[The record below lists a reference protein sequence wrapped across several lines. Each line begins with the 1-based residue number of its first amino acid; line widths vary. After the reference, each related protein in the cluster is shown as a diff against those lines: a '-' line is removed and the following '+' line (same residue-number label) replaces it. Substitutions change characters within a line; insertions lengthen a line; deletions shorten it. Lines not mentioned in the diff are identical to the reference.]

1 MSARPQPPDQTDGW
15 DVGQTLAGFA
25 RACRAAGLPV
35 TADRERSFLIACAAT
50 GLADRAA
57 VYWAGRATLTTSPAD
72 VEPYD
77 RVFTGWFGGR
87 PMHGVAQQDTPR
99 TSTMQASLEDA
110 AGESGDE
117 GSDDVVRAAASAA
130 EVLRHRD
137 VAGLSPAD
145 RAALRRQFATLRPRP
160 PTRPARRHTPAHA
173 GAVDGR
179 ATVRA
184 ILRNLGEPER
194 IRHRR
199 RAVRTRRV
207 VLLIDVSG
215 SMSAYAD
222 ALLRLAHTMVQ
233 AAPRTTEAFTVGTR
247 LTHVTRALRERDAD
261 RALLAAGEVVPD
273 WSGGTRLGQ
282 SLGVFMRRWGRRGMA
297 RGAVVVVFSDGW
309 ERQAPEQLGEQ
320 MRRLRALAHRVVWV
334 NPHRGKVGYLP
345 VQAGIVACLPHVDDF
360 VAGHSLAAFE
370 KVLEVVE
377 RHASLPGP
385 RES

>member
-1 MSARPQPPDQTDGW
+1 MRQGW
-15 DVGQTLAGFA
+15 LIGETLGGFA

-35 TADRERSFLIACAAT
+35 TADRERTFLAACAAV
-50 GLADRAA
+50 GLGDRSA
-57 VYWAGRATLTTSPAD
+57 VYWAGRSSLTSSPAD

-87 PMHGVAQQDTPR
+87 PMHAVTPQDVPR
-99 TSTMQASLEDA
+99 PTTTQAPLEEPGGGDGQDGADA
-110 AGESGDE
+110 E
-117 GSDDVVRAAASAA
+117 VLRAAASAT

-137 VAGLSPAD
+137 IAGLSPED
-145 RAALRRQFATLRPRP
+145 RAALRRQFATLRPRV
-160 PTRPARRHTPAHA
+160 PTRPARRHTRSHR
-173 GAVDGR
+173 GEVDGR

-184 ILRNLGEPER
+184 HLRNLGEPAR
-194 IRHRR
+194 IRFRDR
-199 RAVRTRRV
+199 DVRTRRV
-207 VLLIDVSG
+207 VLLVDVSG

-233 AAPRTTEAFTVGTR
+233 AAPRTTEVFTVGTR
-247 LTHVTRALRERDAD
+247 LTHITRALQERDPD

-273 WSGGTRLGQ
+273 WSGGTRLGE
-282 SLGVFMRRWGRRGMA
+282 SVAVFLRRWGRRGMA

-309 ERQAPEQLGEQ
+309 EREDPAALGEQ

-334 NPHRGKVGYLP
+334 NPHRGKAGYLP

-370 KVLEVVE
+370 QVLDVVA
-377 RHASLPGP
+377 RA
-385 RES
+385 